1 MDEVTSVP
9 VSSPDERSQVA
20 FWPHG
25 WWRIVETRIG
35 IVPVPVFVLLVLII
49 AGFDMTGT
57 VPSDILMG
65 IALLTVGGFGCAEIG
80 KHIPVVRRIGASA
93 ILATFIPSALTYYHL
108 LPAPILGA
116 VADFTKTSNFLNLFI
131 TAIIVGSILLP
142 EMDRSVLVAGLLKI
156 LVPLILGSVIA
167 AIVGT
172 AVGSALGLGTYHSF
186 FFVVVPIMAGG
197 VGEGAIPLSIGYAAL
212 MHQPQGDVFA
222 QVLPPV
228 MLGKSHT
235 AILAASAREFRG
247 KEISQSDRR
256 GSVATWRA

>member
-1 MDEVTSVP
+1 MDEATSVP
-9 VSSPDERSQVA
+9 VTSPDERLQAA

-35 IVPVPVFVLLVLII
+35 IVPVPIFVLLVLII

-65 IALLTVGGFGCAEIG
+65 IAMLTVGGFACAEIG

-116 VADFTKTSNFLNLFI
+116 VADFTKTSNFLYLFI
-131 TAIIVGSILLP
+131 SAIIVGSILG
-142 EMDRSVLVAGLLKI
+142 MDRSVLVAGFLKI
-156 LVPLILGSVIA
+156 FVPLILGSVVA

-222 QVLPPV
+222 QVDR
-228 MLGKSHT
+228 KS
-235 AILAASAREFRG
+235 
-247 KEISQSDRR
+247 
-256 GSVATWRA
+256 VV